1 VIIGL
6 VAGVVCFIAATSLKR
21 LLRYDDSLD
30 AFGVHGIGGIVGA
43 LLTGVFASKEISG
56 LDGSV
61 LTQLEGV
68 AVTVVYGFTASF
80 VILKIID
87 KTIGLRVTEEQER
100 EGLDISLHGKAS
112 NSRQSPRPGPD
123 ELEWGMI
130 PFLDLALIAV
140 IVIALSG
147 LRVAQEYERGVVF
160 RLGRYRG
167 LRGPGLYWIIPL
179 NIERAVS
186 VDIRTRTVS
195 AEQQETI
202 TRDSVTIKVNAV
214 LWYRIVDASRSVIEV
229 ADAPAAVY
237 QLALTG
243 LRNIIG
249 QHDLDDILQERNKI
263 NTLLGDNISGSTA
276 AWGLEVQ
283 RFEMKDVE
291 LPKAMQQV
299 MAMQAEAI
307 REKRARIIKAEAELE
322 ASVKLSAAA
331 AQITMNP
338 VALELRRMQMISEVG
353 AENNSTTVLM
363 IPSDFVSLAHNLS
376 DFLQRQ
382 APARS
387 AGEEHR

>member
-1 VIIGL
+1 LPIL
-6 VAGVVCFIAATSLKR
+6 DVVLIA
-21 LLRYDDSLD
+21 
-30 AFGVHGIGGIVGA
+30 
-43 LLTGVFASKEISG
+43 
-56 LDGSV
+56 
-61 LTQLEGV
+61 
-68 AVTVVYGFTASF
+68 
-80 VILKIID
+80 
-87 KTIGLRVTEEQER
+87 
-100 EGLDISLHGKAS
+100 
-112 NSRQSPRPGPD
+112 
-123 ELEWGMI
+123 
-130 PFLDLALIAV
+130 IAV
-140 IVIALSG
+140 IGLSG
-147 LRVAQEYERGVVF
+147 FRVAQEYERGVVF

-179 NIERAVS
+179 GIERSVR

-214 LWYRIVDASRSVIEV
+214 LWYRIVDAAKAVIEV

-249 QHDLDDILQERNKI
+249 QHDLDEILQERNKI
-263 NTLLGDNISGSTA
+263 NTLLSDSISGSTA
-276 AWGLEVQ
+276 SWGLEVQ

-307 REKRARIIKAEAELE
+307 REKRARIIKAEAEFE

-331 AQITMNP
+331 AQMTANP
-338 VALELRRMQMISEVG
+338 AALELRRMQMIAEVG

-363 IPSDFVSLAHNLS
+363 IPSDFVSLAHNLN
-376 DFLQRQ
+376 DFLRRQ
-382 APARS
+382 AARGQPAND
-387 AGEEHR
+387 AE